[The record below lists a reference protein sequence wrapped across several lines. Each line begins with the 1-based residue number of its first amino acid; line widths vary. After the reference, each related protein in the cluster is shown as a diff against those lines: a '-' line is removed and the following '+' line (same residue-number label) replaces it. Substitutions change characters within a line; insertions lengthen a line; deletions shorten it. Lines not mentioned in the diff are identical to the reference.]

1 MKEIIAFAV
10 LFLLCI
16 FAFFMS
22 IRSFKEKG
30 FLFNN
35 AYIYANSKEREKMNK
50 KPYYRQS
57 GVVFLLIGIIF
68 MLNSFSMLLK
78 IEWLSYLVIPIMIF
92 TVIYAIVSSV
102 IIERNNKK
110 E

>member
-10 LFLLCI
+10 LLLLCI

-35 AYIYANSKEREKMNK
+35 AYIHASIKEREEMNK

-57 GVVFLLIGIIF
+57 GVIFFLIGIIF
-68 MLNSFSMLLK
+68 MLNSFSLLLK
-78 IEWLSYLVIPIMIF
+78 IEWLSYLVIPIIILTM
-92 TVIYAIVSSV
+92 IYAIVSSV
-102 IIERNNKK
+102 AIERDKK

>member
-10 LFLLCI
+10 LLLLCI

-35 AYIYANSKEREKMNK
+35 AYIHASIKEREKMNK

-57 GVVFLLIGIIF
+57 GVIFFLIGIIF
-68 MLNSFSMLLK
+68 MLNSFSLLLK
-78 IEWLSYLVIPIMIF
+78 IEWLSYLVIPIIILTM
-92 TVIYAIVSSV
+92 IYAIVSSV
-102 IIERNNKK
+102 AIERNKK